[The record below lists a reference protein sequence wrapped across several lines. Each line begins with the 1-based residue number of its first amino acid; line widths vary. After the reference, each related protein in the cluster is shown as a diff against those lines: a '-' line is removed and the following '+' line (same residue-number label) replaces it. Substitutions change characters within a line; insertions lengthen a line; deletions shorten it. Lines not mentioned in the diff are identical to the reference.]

1 MGNPVNL
8 YQSSFFFARTTA
20 AAHATII
27 ADAPIT
33 EPHPLG
39 SAAAGAVVSGAVV
52 SGAFV
57 TGAVVSGAG
66 AAVVSSAVV
75 SGVVLL
81 NSASSAEMI

>member
-8 YQSSFFFARTTA
+8 YQSSFFFARATA
-20 AAHATII
+20 AAHAMITE
-27 ADAPIT
+27 ATPIT
-33 EPHPLG
+33 DPQPLG
-39 SAAAGAVVSGAVV
+39 SAAAGAVVSGAFV

-57 TGAVVSGAG
+57 TGAVVSGVG

-81 NSASSAEMI
+81 NSASSAETI